1 MRKEP
6 VQPQDKYV
14 LRMPDGMR
22 DRIKRAAEKNNRSMN
37 AEILARLEMTLD
49 GSIEKEMVELATK
62 AAEERGRREVAFES
76 FQLTVGI
83 LAEASGNDKRTRE
96 LLAAA
101 IRSEG
106 TKNAE
111 LMAKARRETVE
122 RLAEMITQ
130 PLPVKSPDDKLDE

>member
-1 MRKEP
+1 MAAPK
-6 VQPQDKYV
+6 QTDPQFK
-14 LRMPDGMR
+14 LRMTPK
-22 DRIKRAAEKNNRSMN
+22 IKDQIEKAAAVNNRSMN

-49 GSIEKEMVELATK
+49 GRIEKEMVELAPK
-62 AAEERGRREVAFES
+62 VAEERGRREVAFES

-101 IRSEG
+101 IRAEG

-130 PLPVKSPDDKLDE
+130 PLPVKSSGDDKPSE